1 MTLRPTIDAAF
12 ESGRTQL
19 DLAALARAR
28 GDECAALDFLHEARC
43 AFDALGLRSFVERA
57 DRLAAGV

>member
-19 DLAALARAR
+19 DLAAL
-28 GDECAALDFLHEARC
+28 
-43 AFDALGLRSFVERA
+43 GLPSFVERA
-57 DRLAAGV
+57 DRFAAGV